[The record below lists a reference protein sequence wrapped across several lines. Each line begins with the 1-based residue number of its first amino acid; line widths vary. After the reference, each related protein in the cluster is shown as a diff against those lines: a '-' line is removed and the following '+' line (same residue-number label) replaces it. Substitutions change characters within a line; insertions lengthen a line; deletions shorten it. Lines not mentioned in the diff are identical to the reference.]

1 MWLATANT
9 ATASVVAN
17 TEVTVASYVATNV
30 SFAFENYFSVVARV
44 AIAKSVIGK
53 PIKPMKP
60 INRIKPIKLMKP
72 IKLIRIIVDNCKSI
86 RLEALMTKA
95 TSAIST
101 AYL

>member
-53 PIKPMKP
+53 PIKPMK
-60 INRIKPIKLMKP
+60 
-72 IKLIRIIVDNCKSI
+72 DSI
-86 RLEALMTKA
+86 AN
-95 TSAIST
+95 T
-101 AYL
+101 AVVVTADLGA